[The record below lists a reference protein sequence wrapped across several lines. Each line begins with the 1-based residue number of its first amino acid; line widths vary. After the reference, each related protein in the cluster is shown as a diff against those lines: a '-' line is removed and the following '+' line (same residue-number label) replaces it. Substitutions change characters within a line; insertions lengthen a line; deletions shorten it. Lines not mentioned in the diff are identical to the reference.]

1 MKPRLLLVALVA
13 LACTAAASVVASA
26 GTGHHDDR
34 NQRRSYEVW
43 LVDQEDKL
51 NLGAGTLYVFD
62 GRELA
67 RDAARA
73 IPEKVDLAGAVQT
86 MCREKTGTI
95 PARPHMIVF
104 NGGDNDGPGG
114 NTHAALAFVA
124 SGHIAFLN
132 AQTRQPV
139 GCIDVG
145 TQAHAAWPTPDQRYL
160 IVANQNGK
168 LLQRIRTD
176 YRTNTFTLEG
186 GATLDLANCEIS
198 PLEKCQDP
206 ELRPDN
212 APICPRTTSDG
223 RFTFVTLRGG
233 GMFVVDH
240 NAPQMRIVA
249 RYNRAQVDD
258 NGCGEMEVDG
268 KMYVN
273 SGAGVVSPAVPGD
286 EPYGHDVYSF
296 ELDDFSR
303 RPSKFANSPAA
314 KLVYTRGDKDVDAHA
329 VSLTKHGRY
338 LWWGDRIQ
346 NDVVVVDPR
355 RDRVVNRFE
364 LAGDVSDD
372 PAPDLFDLS
381 PRGDYMFTSLRGPNP
396 STGHEAFGS
405 TPGVGV
411 IDVRRG
417 GRSGR
422 LVGVARVGNVRG
434 TPDPHA
440 IRVRTL
446 R

>member
-73 IPEKVDLAGAVQT
+73 VPEKVDLAGAVQT

-124 SGHIAFLN
+124 SGHVAFLD
-132 AQTRQPV
+132 AQTRKPV

-176 YRTNTFTLEG
+176 YRNNTFTLEG
-186 GATLDLANCEIS
+186 PATLDLAGTAEEPRRTPSRKLCE
-198 PLEKCQDP
+198 DP
-206 ELRPDN
+206 KLRPDN

-240 NAPQMRIVA
+240 NTTPMRIVA
-249 RYNRAQVDD
+249 EYDRAQVDD
-258 NGCGEMEVDG
+258 NGCGEMEVGG

-273 SGAGVVSPAVPGD
+273 SGAGVVSPGGPPCPATSPTDMTSTRSSSMTSAAG
-286 EPYGHDVYSF
+286 
-296 ELDDFSR
+296 R
-303 RPSKFANSPAA
+303 RNTPTARPRSWSTAA
-314 KLVYTRGDKDVDAHA
+314 ATRTWTPTRCR
-329 VSLTKHGRY
+329 S
-338 LWWGDRIQ
+338 
-346 NDVVVVDPR
+346 
-355 RDRVVNRFE
+355 
-364 LAGDVSDD
+364 
-372 PAPDLFDLS
+372 
-381 PRGDYMFTSLRGPNP
+381 P
-396 STGHEAFGS
+396 STGATSGGAIASRTTWWWS
-405 TPGVGV
+405 TRAATG
-411 IDVRRG
+411 
-417 GRSGR
+417 
-422 LVGVARVGNVRG
+422 
-434 TPDPHA
+434 
-440 IRVRTL
+440 
-446 R
+446 